1 MREDL
6 DQAIQEFMDA
16 TGLSIEDVKD
26 FYYAVEIQLEYWGI
40 QDGLFNCYY
49 KTLYAIEP
57 LANQEL
63 SLADYAQVMATVA
76 ENAMEYLKRSIQSLT
91 ITDINLFP
99 VVLRTVENDEERFVF
114 SEYLSGIK
122 IHHGNYKQTYLS

>member
-16 TGLSIEDVKD
+16 TGLSMEDVKD

-49 KTLYAIEP
+49 KNLYAIEP
-57 LANQEL
+57 LSNQEL
-63 SLADYAQVMATVA
+63 SLTDYAQVMSTVA
-76 ENAMEYLKRSIQSLT
+76 ENAMEYLKRSVQSLT
-91 ITDINLFP
+91 ITDVNLFP
-99 VVLRTVENDEERFVF
+99 VVLRTVNNDNDHFEFA
-114 SEYLSGIK
+114 EYLSGIK
-122 IHHGNYKQTYLS
+122 IQHGNYKQTYLL

>member
-6 DQAIQEFMDA
+6 DQAIQEFMDT
-16 TGLSIEDVKD
+16 TGLALEDVKD

-49 KTLYAIEP
+49 KNLYAIEP

-63 SLADYAQVMATVA
+63 SLTDYAQVMTSVV
-76 ENAMEYLKRSIQSLT
+76 EDAMEYLKQSVQSLT
-91 ITDINLFP
+91 ITDVNLFP
-99 VVLRTVENDEERFVF
+99 VTLHAVNNDHERLEFA
-114 SEYLSGIK
+114 EYLSGIK
-122 IHHGNYKQTYLS
+122 IQHGNYKQTYLA